1 MITTGGSCA
10 KFKKVGFMS
19 NRGANLADNITVVS
33 RLLSPAE
40 HCVGKK
46 KKAASG
52 QEIFSHAGMF
62 LLEQHGYTAR
72 LCWLG
77 KKDSNL
83 CHTSA
88 SHSSLGVPGCARA
101 QPLPILWQGC
111 KDGKITGSLS
121 ERQEEIIAKHSIFST
136 NNMEAYVFVP
146 ITFSF
151 SNIGCSAEKQW
162 AIHRSRRW
170 KIHKEDKMRKTVTLL
185 LSWKTVVRCGSVCFW
200 LFLGQ
205 TLILVDWR
213 IIWKSVLVFFWPTL
227 WPLSGGSTKLMPST
241 YYPPQYCKMGK

>member
-1 MITTGGSCA
+1 MWE
-10 KFKKVGFMS
+10 K
-19 NRGANLADNITVVS
+19 
-33 RLLSPAE
+33 
-40 HCVGKK
+40 KK

-52 QEIFSHAGMF
+52 QEIFSHAGML
-62 LLEQHGYTAR
+62 LLEQHGYTAQ

-121 ERQEEIIAKHSIFST
+121 ERQEEMIAKHSIFST
-136 NNMEAYVFVP
+136 ENMEAYVFVP
-146 ITFSF
+146 VTFSF
-151 SNIGCSAEKQW
+151 SNIGCSAEKQC

-170 KIHKEDKMRKTVTLL
+170 KIHKEDKMRK
-185 LSWKTVVRCGSVCFW
+185 
-200 LFLGQ
+200 
-205 TLILVDWR
+205 
-213 IIWKSVLVFFWPTL
+213 
-227 WPLSGGSTKLMPST
+227 M
-241 YYPPQYCKMGK
+241 